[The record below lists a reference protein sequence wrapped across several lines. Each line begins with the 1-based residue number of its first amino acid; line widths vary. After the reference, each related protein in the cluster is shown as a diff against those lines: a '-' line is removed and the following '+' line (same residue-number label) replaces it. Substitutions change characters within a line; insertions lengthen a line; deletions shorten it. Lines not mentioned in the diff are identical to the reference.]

1 MLKYLSLIFFFFA
14 ACDTYVEEQ
23 RTADFEPIYFQGED
37 QESESRDSGTIY
49 QQNKGNLFA
58 MEARAHRVGDILT
71 VSFTESFQATKS
83 QNAAT
88 SRSSENSLT
97 LPTVMK
103 KLPVIGKGI
112 PEAAELASSGE
123 STFSGSGSSNQSNSL
138 TGLISVHV
146 VRVFENGNLEI
157 LGQKKLT
164 LNNGDEY
171 IRVSGIVRP
180 RDISSENIVQSDRIA
195 NADIN
200 YIGAGDTARSGKK
213 GWYTKM
219 LETITPL

>member
-1 MLKYLSLIFFFFA
+1 MVKYFVLICLVLT

-23 RTADFEPIYFQGED
+23 RSVEFEPIYLEPVE
-37 QESESRDSGTIY
+37 QETTQSDFGGIY
-49 QQNKGNLFA
+49 KKDKGNLFA

-88 SRSSENSLT
+88 SRTSENSVT
-97 LPTVMK
+97 LPTVMGSI
-103 KLPVIGKGI
+103 LPNSLGNS
-112 PEAAELASSGE
+112 AELGSSGE
-123 STFSGSGSSNQSNSL
+123 STFSGSGSTNQSNSL

-146 VRVFENGNLEI
+146 VRVYLNGNLEI

-180 RDISSENIVQSDRIA
+180 SDISSDNVVQSDRIA

-200 YIGAGDTARSGKK
+200 YIGAGDTARTGKK

-219 LETITPL
+219 LDTINPI